1 VNFAADTAAGGLFA
15 AFGVL
20 AALHG
25 RQTTGRGCHVD
36 VSMLEALLSLTSCV
50 PAWSETGARDPSWG
64 GGFLSGAVPFYDC
77 CATADGR
84 RLNVAAIEPKFFTN
98 LCAAL
103 GRSEAATWQG
113 DAALWDELRAF
124 FTEAFARQTQDKWVE
139 QLSGK
144 DVAVSPVRS
153 FSEAFAAGRA
163 AGLVQGVATV
173 GPVPRMSG
181 WGPVPGEVASQPGM
195 HTRAV
200 LADRWWSD
208 EEIEWLLQSGT
219 VATAAPPDV

>member
-1 VNFAADTAAGGLFA
+1 
-15 AFGVL
+15 
-20 AALHG
+20 
-25 RQTTGRGCHVD
+25 
-36 VSMLEALLSLTSCV
+36 
-50 PAWSETGARDPSWG
+50 
-64 GGFLSGAVPFYDC
+64 
-77 CATADGR
+77 
-84 RLNVAAIEPKFFTN
+84 VAAIEPKFFTN

-113 DAALWDELRAF
+113 DAARWDEFRAF

-144 DVAVSPVRS
+144 DVAVSPVVLFLRRLLLG
-153 FSEAFAAGRA
+153 EQQ
-163 AGLVQGVATV
+163 GLVQGVATV

-208 EEIEWLLQSGT
+208 EEIERLLQSGT